1 MVLLDVRAMRAVL
14 FKLLKI
20 YCLQIMA
27 MVNQDQTDY
36 LCVALYPIGE

>member
-20 YCLQIMA
+20 YYLQIMA
-27 MVNQDQTDY
+27 MVNQDHIDY
-36 LCVALYPIGE
+36 LYVALYPIGE